1 LSADIQQ
8 EFAEGKIN
16 LLQSARF
23 REAQPIF
30 FWSIPS
36 WRMKEG
42 SDKSV
47 SAWEKAK
54 ILSVIVASV
63 FIPLA
68 VALSGN
74 WYARSLK
81 EKDTQARYIELAI
94 GILMKEP
101 TPENEQIRK
110 WAIDTINHY
119 SEVPIQ
125 QPARQELLEQQLRT
139 YNETAKRAI
148 EEMGR

>member
-1 LSADIQQ
+1 
-8 EFAEGKIN
+8 
-16 LLQSARF
+16 
-23 REAQPIF
+23 
-30 FWSIPS
+30 
-36 WRMKEG
+36 MKEG

-74 WYARSLK
+74 WYASSLK

>member
-1 LSADIQQ
+1 
-8 EFAEGKIN
+8 
-16 LLQSARF
+16 
-23 REAQPIF
+23 
-30 FWSIPS
+30 
-36 WRMKEG
+36 MKEG
-42 SDKSV
+42 PDKSV
-47 SAWEKAK
+47 NAWEKAK

-74 WYARSLK
+74 WYAKSLK

-125 QPARQELLEQQLRT
+125 EPARQELLEQQLRT
-139 YNETAKRAI
+139 YNETAKRII

>member
-1 LSADIQQ
+1 
-8 EFAEGKIN
+8 
-16 LLQSARF
+16 
-23 REAQPIF
+23 
-30 FWSIPS
+30 
-36 WRMKEG
+36 MKEG

>member
-1 LSADIQQ
+1 
-8 EFAEGKIN
+8 
-16 LLQSARF
+16 
-23 REAQPIF
+23 
-30 FWSIPS
+30 
-36 WRMKEG
+36 MKDG
-42 SDKSV
+42 VDKSG
-47 SAWEKAK
+47 SGWEKAK
-54 ILSVIVASV
+54 ILSAIVASV

-74 WYARSLK
+74 WYAKSLK
-81 EKDTQARYIELAI
+81 EKDIQARYIELAI

-125 QPARQELLEQQLRT
+125 ESARQELLEQQLRA
-139 YNETAKRAI
+139 YNETAKRVI
-148 EEMGR
+148 EEIGR

>member
-1 LSADIQQ
+1 
-8 EFAEGKIN
+8 
-16 LLQSARF
+16 
-23 REAQPIF
+23 
-30 FWSIPS
+30 
-36 WRMKEG
+36 MKE
-42 SDKSV
+42 SPDKSV

-74 WYARSLK
+74 WYAKSLK

-101 TPENEQIRK
+101 TPENEQMRK

-119 SEVPIQ
+119 SEVRIQ
-125 QPARQELLEQQLRT
+125 EPARQELLEQQLRT
-139 YNETAKRAI
+139 YNEAAKRAI
-148 EEMGR
+148 EEIGR

>member
-1 LSADIQQ
+1 MN
-8 EFAEGKIN
+8 EG
-16 LLQSARF
+16 
-23 REAQPIF
+23 P
-30 FWSIPS
+30 
-36 WRMKEG
+36 
-42 SDKSV
+42 DKSV

-74 WYARSLK
+74 WHAKSLK

-119 SEVPIQ
+119 SEVPIKE
-125 QPARQELLEQQLRT
+125 PARQELLEQQLRT
-139 YNETAKRAI
+139 YNETAKRVI

>member
-1 LSADIQQ
+1 
-8 EFAEGKIN
+8 
-16 LLQSARF
+16 
-23 REAQPIF
+23 
-30 FWSIPS
+30 
-36 WRMKEG
+36 MKEG

-74 WYARSLK
+74 WYAKSLK

-110 WAIDTINHY
+110 WAIRYDQSLLGSADPGT
-119 SEVPIQ
+119 
-125 QPARQELLEQQLRT
+125 RQ
-139 YNETAKRAI
+139 AGVA
-148 EEMGR
+148 

>member
-1 LSADIQQ
+1 LAN
-8 EFAEGKIN
+8 EEG
-16 LLQSARF
+16 
-23 REAQPIF
+23 P
-30 FWSIPS
+30 
-36 WRMKEG
+36 
-42 SDKSV
+42 DKSV

-74 WYARSLK
+74 WHAKSLK

-119 SEVPIQ
+119 SEVPIKE
-125 QPARQELLEQQLRT
+125 PARQELLEQQLRT
-139 YNETAKRAI
+139 YNETAKRVI
-148 EEMGR
+148 EEIGR

>member
-1 LSADIQQ
+1 
-8 EFAEGKIN
+8 
-16 LLQSARF
+16 
-23 REAQPIF
+23 
-30 FWSIPS
+30 
-36 WRMKEG
+36 MKEG
-42 SDKSV
+42 PDKSV

-54 ILSVIVASV
+54 ILSVIVDSV

-74 WYARSLK
+74 WHAKSLK

-110 WAIDTINHY
+110 WAIDTIR
-119 SEVPIQ
+119 E
-125 QPARQELLEQQLRT
+125 ARDRRDRT
-139 YNETAKRAI
+139 LIKKKRRTNI
-148 EEMGR
+148 G

>member
-1 LSADIQQ
+1 LAN
-8 EFAEGKIN
+8 EEG
-16 LLQSARF
+16 
-23 REAQPIF
+23 P
-30 FWSIPS
+30 
-36 WRMKEG
+36 
-42 SDKSV
+42 DKSV

-54 ILSVIVASV
+54 VLSVIVASV

-74 WYARSLK
+74 WHARSLK

-101 TPENEQIRK
+101 TPENEEIRK

-125 QPARQELLEQQLRT
+125 GPARQELLEQQLRT
-139 YNETAKRAI
+139 YNETAKRVI

>member
-1 LSADIQQ
+1 VLA
-8 EFAEGKIN
+8 FARHSHICLVNPELANEEG
-16 LLQSARF
+16 
-23 REAQPIF
+23 P
-30 FWSIPS
+30 
-36 WRMKEG
+36 
-42 SDKSV
+42 DKSV

-74 WYARSLK
+74 WYAKSLK
-81 EKDTQARYIELAI
+81 EKETQARYIELAI

-125 QPARQELLEQQLRT
+125 EPARQELLEQQLRT
-139 YNETAKRAI
+139 SNETAKRII

>member
-1 LSADIQQ
+1 
-8 EFAEGKIN
+8 
-16 LLQSARF
+16 
-23 REAQPIF
+23 
-30 FWSIPS
+30 
-36 WRMKEG
+36 MKEG
-42 SDKSV
+42 PDKSV

-74 WYARSLK
+74 WHAKSLK

-110 WAIDTINHY
+110 WAIDTIR
-119 SEVPIQ
+119 E
-125 QPARQELLEQQLRT
+125 ARDRRDRT
-139 YNETAKRAI
+139 LIKKKRRTNI
-148 EEMGR
+148 G